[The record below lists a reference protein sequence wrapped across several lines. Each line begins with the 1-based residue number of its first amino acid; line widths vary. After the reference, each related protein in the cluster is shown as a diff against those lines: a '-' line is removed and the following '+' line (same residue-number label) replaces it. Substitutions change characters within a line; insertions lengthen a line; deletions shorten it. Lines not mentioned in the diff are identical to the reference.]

1 VFTVTRTKIKIAA
14 ILLLAAIVGIVV
26 MPTTE
31 AQVKPPACESQAEPP
46 KKGDKDLKPNLQGTW
61 SVVANTIN
69 GTDLP
74 KELREKSMVVFK
86 DDMMTQKPEVILEGA
101 SGQPDQL
108 KLGKDDFPVAFELD
122 LTKNPKYFDVII
134 TANEMKIRAPG
145 IFVIESSPDADTL
158 KICYHPTTRPQDF
171 ASKADSGNILL
182 FLKRSKKKAEGAR

>member
-1 VFTVTRTKIKIAA
+1 VTRTKIKIAA
-14 ILLLAAIVGIVV
+14 ILLVAAIVGIVGV
-26 MPTTE
+26 PITE
-31 AQVKPPACESQAEPP
+31 AQVKPPARENQQAEPP
-46 KKGDKDLKPNLQGTW
+46 KKVEKDLKPVLQGTW
-61 SVVANTIN
+61 SVVTNTIN

-74 KELREKSMVVFK
+74 KELREKSKVVFK
-86 DDMMTQKPEVILEGA
+86 NDMMTQKPEVILEGA

-108 KLGKDDFPVAFELD
+108 KLGKDDFPVTFELD

-158 KICYHPTTRPQDF
+158 KICYHSTTRPQDF

-182 FLKRSKKKAEGAR
+182 VLKRSKKKAEGAR